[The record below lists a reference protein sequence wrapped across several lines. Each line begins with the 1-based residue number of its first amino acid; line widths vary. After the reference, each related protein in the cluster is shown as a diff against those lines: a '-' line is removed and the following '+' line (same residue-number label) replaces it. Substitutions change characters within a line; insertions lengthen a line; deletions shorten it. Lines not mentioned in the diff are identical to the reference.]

1 MQEMLLSGPVS
12 IHALSPGLDPAAVE
26 AVVIM
31 PTFRRPDHALST
43 LQSIAAQRTARRFA
57 VVVMENDAERLE
69 GAMALGP
76 LFEGGEL
83 RGLLIVVHERGNCRA
98 YNAGFEVALR
108 RFPRFRHLA
117 VIDDDEVAGP
127 EWLENLCCTAE
138 RLGADMVGAP
148 QVPVFAAPDLP
159 ATAAHPVFRPHY
171 DATGPVPMLFSS
183 GNLLLS
189 RRVLEA
195 MGPPHLEL
203 KFNFLGG
210 GDSDF
215 LSRAEAKG
223 FRAAW
228 CAEAPVFETVP
239 ARRLEM
245 DWIRARSLRNGVIST
260 LVEKRRRAGTSLAN
274 LRVLAKSLALFA
286 ASPLR
291 GLMAWA
297 RTGSPMD
304 GTYPFY
310 VASGRLLAEF
320 GYAREQYREP
330 EKN

>member
-1 MQEMLLSGPVS
+1 MQETLLSGPVS
-12 IHALSPGLDPAAVE
+12 VHAVSPGLDAEAVE
-26 AVVIM
+26 AVVVM
-31 PTFRRPDHALST
+31 PTFRRPDHALRS
-43 LQSIAAQRTARRFA
+43 LHSIATQRTARRFA

-69 GAMALGP
+69 GAAALAP
-76 LFEGGEL
+76 LFERGEL
-83 RGLLIVVHERGNCRA
+83 PGLLIVVHERGNCRA

-108 RFPRFRHLA
+108 RFPGFRHLA

-127 EWLENLCCTAE
+127 DWLENLCATAE
-138 RLGADMVGAP
+138 RFGADMVGAP
-148 QVPVFAAPDLP
+148 QVPVFAASDPP
-159 ATAAHPVFRPHY
+159 ATAGHPVFRPHY
-171 DATGPVPMLFSS
+171 RETGPVPMLFSS
-183 GNLLLS
+183 GNLALS

-195 MGPPHLEL
+195 MGPPHLAL
-203 KFNFLGG
+203 RFNFLGG
-210 GDSDF
+210 GDADF

-223 FRAAW
+223 FRSAW

-260 LVEKRRRAGTSLAN
+260 LVEKRRRAGTSLAG
-274 LRVLAKSLALFA
+274 LRVLGKSLSLFA
-286 ASPLR
+286 AAPLR
-291 GLMAWA
+291 GLLAWA
-297 RTGSPMD
+297 RTGSAMD